1 MLAVIHFKKSF
12 KVATLSPRRRST
24 TAAWSAAAGRR
35 DSAVAETVV
44 AADSAEAMGDGADA
58 SARLSA
64 VGGVAGAARIV
75 VVHGPNNL
83 DVGVVAR
90 KDDGA
95 YERATTDTKDTQLRF
110 AVLKG
115 SEDWKYK
122 NGKANGHNKLT
133 FAALKGFGKDEV
145 VVEGT
150 DWELVKT
157 VIGYRNDTSA
167 RAKPGARRAGDAIG
181 KASAL
186 CPRWQLGSRCSKR
199 IARPRLC
206 HRPGRV

>member
-1 MLAVIHFKKSF
+1 
-12 KVATLSPRRRST
+12 
-24 TAAWSAAAGRR
+24 
-35 DSAVAETVV
+35 VV
-44 AADSAEAMGDGADA
+44 AADSAEAMGDDTGA

-90 KDDGA
+90 NDGA
-95 YERATTDTKDTQLRF
+95 YERATTETKSSQLRF
-110 AVLKG
+110 AFLNG

-122 NGKANGHNKLT
+122 NSKANGANALT

-157 VIGYRNDTSA
+157 VIGDRHDASA
-167 RAKPGARRAGDAIG
+167 KATPGARRAGNAIG
-181 KASAL
+181 KASA
-186 CPRWQLGSRCSKR
+186 Q
-199 IARPRLC
+199 RPRAARARATTC
-206 HRPGRV
+206 ARRPG